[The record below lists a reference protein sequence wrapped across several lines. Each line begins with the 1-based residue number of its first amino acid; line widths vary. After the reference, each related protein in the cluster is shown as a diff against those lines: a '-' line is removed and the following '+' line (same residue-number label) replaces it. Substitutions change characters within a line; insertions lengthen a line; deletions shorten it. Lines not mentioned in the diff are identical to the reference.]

1 MLIHDD
7 LFVWEGFGGPLRL
20 AHGKCRLRI
29 YDLNQ
34 GDSKGLAH
42 LKPIIV
48 MVSDVPGSAMSVR
61 SCISHVATQVTKQFG
76 LSRQRANFIE
86 HYPSR
91 TYGQDNQHTIPERFE
106 AAEFVW
112 HEDKA
117 LHPSW
122 KDVDPPLLDTLK
134 NLIHQSGKQ
143 P

>member
-7 LFVWEGFGGPLRL
+7 IFIWEGFGGPLRL

-34 GDSKGLAH
+34 SRTKGLAH

-61 SCISHVATQVTKQFG
+61 SCISHVATQVAKQFE
-76 LSRQRANFIE
+76 LSRQRIHYIE
-86 HYPSR
+86 YYPAR
-91 TYGQDNQHTIPERFE
+91 TYGQKNQHTIPERFE
-106 AAEFVW
+106 AVEFVW

-122 KDVDPPLLDTLK
+122 KDVDPSLLDTLK
-134 NLIHQSGKQ
+134 TLIK
-143 P
+143 